1 MRELIETFAGTDRVL
16 ILGDWNAYDYAYF
29 DLFADAGYTLGN
41 RNEIPTCT
49 GGATNDLEWAV
60 DNMVAKGL
68 TINDFRGEPTTLSDH
83 IAVVATITLEN

>member
-1 MRELIETFAGTDRVL
+1 MIEVFRNVDRVL
-16 ILGDWNAYDYAYF
+16 ILGDFNAYDYSYF

-49 GGATNDLEWAV
+49 GSRTKDLEWSV

-68 TINDFRGEPTTLSDH
+68 EIRDFRGEPTTLSDH
-83 IAVVATITLEN
+83 IAVIATVTLAD